1 MLSQTVSTF
10 TYIKNVGVLTTKQSN
25 LKKCLLSKR
34 TGFSFTSASP
44 NTASCTVL
52 CYSHARGLL
61 ASVFTSFK
69 CWSLSGMQVQGL
81 RTKVTNTANR
91 NIFKRS
97 FIKFCKS
104 HNEDKPTFVINY

>member
-25 LKKCLLSKR
+25 LKKCLLSKAQI

-44 NTASCTVL
+44 STTSSTVL

-61 ASVFTSFK
+61 ASVLRSFK
-69 CWSLSGMQVQGL
+69 CWSHSGIQNQGDQQ
-81 RTKVTNTANR
+81 
-91 NIFKRS
+91 
-97 FIKFCKS
+97 CK
-104 HNEDKPTFVINY
+104 